1 MNQAEKLILEEIRG
15 FFLDESERICQ
26 NQKNFN
32 KGGIFYQY
40 FGHFLTVT
48 ASLFSDLQPVV
59 FRFFSISA

>member
-1 MNQAEKLILEEIRG
+1 MAEKEMNKKTVLSEGFSFNG
-15 FFLDESERICQ
+15 FFLI
-26 NQKNFN
+26 
-32 KGGIFYQY
+32 QY

>member
-1 MNQAEKLILEEIRG
+1 LFEKTKRMAEKEMNKKTVLSEGFSFNG
-15 FFLDESERICQ
+15 FFLI
-26 NQKNFN
+26 
-32 KGGIFYQY
+32 QY